1 MNVNSLLQGEN
12 ISKRYGDKLLF
23 QDLNINIS
31 EGDKIA
37 LVAKNGTGKTSLLK
51 ILAGIETADSGII
64 TKRKDIRIS
73 FLSQDITLDLDKKII
88 DAIFSQDDEVTTI
101 IKRYNEIIAGNDNKD
116 ELSKIIDKMDALNI
130 WDYETRIKKTLGE
143 FAIFDIE
150 KKISELSGGQQKR
163 VAIAAALINPPD
175 ILILDEPSN
184 HLDLQMIE
192 SLEDFLY
199 NTKSAVFMVTHDR
212 YFLDRICNSIVE
224 LDGGKLYTYQ
234 GNYSYYV
241 EKRIERINN
250 LTSNIERS
258 QNLLRREKEWMS
270 RMPKARSHKAKY
282 RIDEFENIKE
292 KASQQIDNK
301 KLELGIESSHL
312 GNKVINFFNISK
324 AYGENILIKDFS
336 YKLNKY
342 EKIGIIGNNGSGKT
356 TFLDIITGR
365 NKADE
370 GRIEIGSTVKI
381 AYYTQ
386 EGISFNEDSKPID
399 IIKNI
404 SENIKLKN
412 GKVFS
417 ASGFLTYFLFPPEMQ
432 NNYIRKLSGGEKR
445 RLYLC
450 SILIQQPNV
459 LILDEPTNDLDIV
472 TLQVLEEFLSE
483 IEASVIIVS
492 HDRFFMD
499 KIVEHILVFYGN
511 GIIKEFPGNYTQFR
525 NSKNYDDFNNFNSSS
540 NPDKN
545 INDKKELKEKNTPVV
560 ISLKN
565 DNKSVKKKISF
576 KEQYEFQNIEIELA
590 KLESEKNT
598 LEAEL
603 NSGSLQ
609 HDELLK
615 KSKELAEILS
625 TIEAKE
631 ERWLNLS
638 ELM

>member
-88 DAIFSQDDEVTTI
+88 DAIFSQDHEFTTI

-258 QNLLRREKEWMS
+258 QNLLRR
-270 RMPKARSHKAKY
+270 
-282 RIDEFENIKE
+282 
-292 KASQQIDNK
+292 
-301 KLELGIESSHL
+301 
-312 GNKVINFFNISK
+312 
-324 AYGENILIKDFS
+324 
-336 YKLNKY
+336 
-342 EKIGIIGNNGSGKT
+342 
-356 TFLDIITGR
+356 
-365 NKADE
+365 
-370 GRIEIGSTVKI
+370 
-381 AYYTQ
+381 
-386 EGISFNEDSKPID
+386 
-399 IIKNI
+399 
-404 SENIKLKN
+404 
-412 GKVFS
+412 
-417 ASGFLTYFLFPPEMQ
+417 
-432 NNYIRKLSGGEKR
+432 
-445 RLYLC
+445 
-450 SILIQQPNV
+450 
-459 LILDEPTNDLDIV
+459 
-472 TLQVLEEFLSE
+472 
-483 IEASVIIVS
+483 
-492 HDRFFMD
+492 
-499 KIVEHILVFYGN
+499 
-511 GIIKEFPGNYTQFR
+511 
-525 NSKNYDDFNNFNSSS
+525 
-540 NPDKN
+540 
-545 INDKKELKEKNTPVV
+545 
-560 ISLKN
+560 
-565 DNKSVKKKISF
+565 
-576 KEQYEFQNIEIELA
+576 
-590 KLESEKNT
+590 
-598 LEAEL
+598 
-603 NSGSLQ
+603 
-609 HDELLK
+609 
-615 KSKELAEILS
+615 
-625 TIEAKE
+625 
-631 ERWLNLS
+631 
-638 ELM
+638 